1 MKMESTT
8 INIFNTVGSSFCV
21 ESEDGQKVF
30 ELISK
35 AFNEHRTVVLSFLNV
50 EMLTTAFLNSAIGQ
64 LYGVFPDEKIKNS
77 LVVENLSQSGIV
89 SLKRV
94 VETAKLF
101 YKDPDAMQRS
111 INEIL
116 GE

>member
-1 MKMESTT
+1 MESTT

-30 ELISK
+30 EFISK
-35 AFNEHRTVVLSFLNV
+35 AFNENRTVVLSFLNV
-50 EMLTTAFLNSAIGQ
+50 GMLTTAFLNSAIGQ
-64 LYGVFPDEKIKNS
+64 LYGVFPEEKIKSS
-77 LVVENLSQSGIV
+77 LQVENLSQSGMV

-111 INEIL
+111 INEVL